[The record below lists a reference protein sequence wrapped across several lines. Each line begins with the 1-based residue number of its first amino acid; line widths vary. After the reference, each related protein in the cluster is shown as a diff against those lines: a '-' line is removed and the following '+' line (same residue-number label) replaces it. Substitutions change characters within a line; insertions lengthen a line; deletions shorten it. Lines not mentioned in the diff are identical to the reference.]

1 MHTTWRLPEKE
12 RRFYAFVMV
21 EKTNLTI
28 CHGVMGTIQAHND
41 RQGNEVDARDS
52 SRHME
57 DPCALLG

>member
-12 RRFYAFVMV
+12 RFYAFVMV

-28 CHGVMGTIQAHND
+28 CHGVMGTIHD

-52 SRHME
+52 S
-57 DPCALLG
+57 